1 RVSEVPTP
9 WMCLHHDLREQGIDP
24 SRLDR
29 APDRSMA
36 SNLEALRNGQL
47 DVAQLFEP
55 YASMALQLGA
65 GHILYAASARGP
77 TVYTTFVAT
86 KSGIE
91 RHRDA
96 FTGMTR
102 AIRRMQGWLSQH
114 DAEELTE
121 LTAPFFPDIARN
133 ILVSSLRRYGQ
144 AGIWARTP
152 DMSRQGLT
160 RLGESLLSGGFIS
173 RMPTYED
180 CLDQTLGCRWQTFCS
195 GSRGMITTIRVRPR
209 TSRVFLLGWRLASF
223 RCRLVAFHRWARADE
238 MPVAVD
244 VVHPVDGAPVFV
256 AQQPFDREAR
266 QRACIRAIPVFISE
280 IENGM
285 WCVLE
290 DVVFAIHC
298 LFLDRGNLRS
308 NYTSGCASAVEFRL
322 RLGFRRLDHQRAGPR
337 KTHGRRVESV
347 VDQPLRDVFDR
358 DSGGVLERPRVDD
371 ALMRD
376 AATRPLVKQ
385 RVVALE
391 PLGNVIRVQDG
402 SLSCGEGP
410 HAARYDDRRARIR

>member
-1 RVSEVPTP
+1 MPIRFAENFRAVFYAPFYAAQSLGFYAGEGVEVELVTSSNPGDGVLALLNDTIDITWGGPMRVMKAHDLQPSSLLVCFCEVVARDPFYLVGRHHRPEFQLRDLASLRFARVSEVPTP
-9 WMCLHHDLREQGIDP
+9 WMCFQHDLREQGIDP

-114 DAEELTE
+114 DAEELAE

-152 DMSRQGLT
+152 DMSRQGFT

-180 CLDQTLGCRWQTFCS
+180 C
-195 GSRGMITTIRVRPR
+195 
-209 TSRVFLLGWRLASF
+209 
-223 RCRLVAFHRWARADE
+223 
-238 MPVAVD
+238 
-244 VVHPVDGAPVFV
+244 
-256 AQQPFDREAR
+256 
-266 QRACIRAIPVFISE
+266 
-280 IENGM
+280 
-285 WCVLE
+285 
-290 DVVFAIHC
+290 
-298 LFLDRGNLRS
+298 
-308 NYTSGCASAVEFRL
+308 
-322 RLGFRRLDHQRAGPR
+322 
-337 KTHGRRVESV
+337 
-347 VDQPLRDVFDR
+347 VDQ
-358 DSGGVLERPRVDD
+358 S
-371 ALMRD
+371 
-376 AATRPLVKQ
+376 
-385 RVVALE
+385 
-391 PLGNVIRVQDG
+391 LG
-402 SLSCGEGP
+402 
-410 HAARYDDRRARIR
+410 